1 MLRYSAWT
9 HVLLTAYLWVVACI
23 PLGNWNRQRDPQ
35 LISALLSG
43 SGIALSD
50 LFMMVFVTI
59 PAVLFWIAYQQRR
72 FWVGV
77 LALGFDVFWLWMQV
91 QSWWIPYLIGT
102 NTRWQLE
109 YAKGST
115 TKVLP
120 SFGSHVAPDGMHFV
134 LDILLVAALIT
145 GLIALRQL
153 KRAKEVAAKATY

>member
-1 MLRYSAWT
+1 
-9 HVLLTAYLWVVACI
+9 VLLTAYLWVVACI

-91 QSWWIPYLIGT
+91 QSWWIPYLLGT
-102 NTRWQLE
+102 NTRWQLD
-109 YAKGST
+109 YAKGPT

-120 SFGSHVAPDGMHFV
+120 SFGRHVAPDGMHSV
-134 LDILLVAALIT
+134 IGIMLLAALIT
-145 GLIALRQL
+145 GLMALRQL
-153 KRAKEVAAKATY
+153 KRANEAAAKASC